1 MRLTLFGRAAC
12 TGCVSTKQALS
23 DAKIEFTYHDLDKPT
38 IRSISDMAWFDLAV
52 EGLILPVLVV
62 EGEDASVRKWI
73 GRALFTLE
81 DVQNFVKEVSDS

>member
-1 MRLTLFGRAAC
+1 MRLTVFGRERC

-62 EGEDASVRKWI
+62 EGEDASVRKWV
-73 GRALFTLE
+73 GRSLLGAD
-81 DVQNFVKEVSDS
+81 DVMSFVKEAI